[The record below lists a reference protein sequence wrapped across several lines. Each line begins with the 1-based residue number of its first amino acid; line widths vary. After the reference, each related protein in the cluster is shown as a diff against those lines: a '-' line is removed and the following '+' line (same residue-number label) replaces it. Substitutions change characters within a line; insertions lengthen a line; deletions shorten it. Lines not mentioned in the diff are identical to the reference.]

1 MLFLLFFGIALGRIH
16 DLKLEKEERI
26 IIDLSS
32 FAYNKQGVLNVTF
45 NRLQFNKGDIDRAKK
60 DGDGKKMLE
69 GKAQLG
75 FILEKL
81 NSRGAVKYTKD
92 KNNLI
97 GGDRCEVSERNKEEN
112 IQIIQLSFYNSNNI
126 TNTNLQI
133 KYNDLLQKH
142 NIKMEIT
149 DLRSTTKGCLAVDS
163 DEEISRKKREIPT
176 EEIKNSEE
184 KNFEIQDCKPNEYI
198 YQFQITW
205 KFGEQ
210 AEGLYELT
218 FHNCFNLKES
228 STIKVENMEMHLTE
242 KNFLCNSLHPIS
254 SQFQNGTCV
263 EAHYLSSGD
272 MPLPMVYGFCS
283 FLFFLAFLVWLA
295 VLRQKNQEVYRIHY
309 LMLVL
314 VFFKA
319 LSVMF
324 HALDYRFLD
333 IEGKTDAWTI
343 IFYVVH
349 LLKGGILIVTLTLI
363 GSGWAFIKYVLA
375 DREKKIFLIVV
386 PLQVFVN
393 ISYIILSE
401 TEEGEQNYTNWSHIM
416 ILLDLLC
423 YAIILWPV
431 YWSIKHLEQSSQT
444 DGKAA
449 RNLEKLDLFRNFY
462 ILFVLYIYFTRI
474 VVYIL
479 RITLPPHLTWVDE
492 LSEEIATLVF
502 FILTGYK
509 FRPGCN
515 NPYFKLENSD
525 HAEVLTKT
533 GLTEKV
539 QKRKN
544 QEKNGEKQALLND
557 SEDEEDTILDTANIA
572 TQPV

>member
-16 DLKLEKEERI
+16 DLKLDNEERI

-32 FAYNKQGVLNVTF
+32 FAYNTQGVLNVTF
-45 NRLQFNKGDIDRAKK
+45 NKLQFDQADIDKVKRNPE
-60 DGDGKKMLE
+60 GKKILE
-69 GKAQLG
+69 GKAKLG

-92 KNNLI
+92 KNNMI
-97 GGDRCEVSERNKEEN
+97 GGDRCEVNERKGDD
-112 IQIIQLSFYNSNNI
+112 IQIIELSFYHKNSSTDLEI
-126 TNTNLQI
+126 S
-133 KYNDLLQKH
+133 YNDFAEKH
-142 NIKMEIT
+142 NITMDIK
-149 DLRSTTKGCLAVDS
+149 DLREHNKGCEVKDS
-163 DEEISRKKREIPT
+163 DEEPIARERREDLAVQSDQKTIT
-176 EEIKNSEE
+176 IK
-184 KNFEIQDCKPNEYI
+184 DCAPNEYI
-198 YQFQITW
+198 YQFQILW
-205 KFGEQ
+205 KFKDT

-218 FHNCFNLKES
+218 FRNCFNLKES
-228 STIKVENMEMHLTE
+228 STIKVANMDMHLTE
-242 KNFLCNSLHPIS
+242 KNFLYNIREHKS
-254 SQFQNGTCV
+254 

-283 FLFFLAFLVWLA
+283 FLFFLAFLVWMA
-295 VLRQKNQEVYRIHY
+295 VLRQQNQEVYRIHY

-393 ISYIILSE
+393 IAYIILSE

-423 YAIILWPV
+423 YAIILYPV

-462 ILFVLYIYFTRI
+462 IMFVLYIYFTRI

-515 NPYFKLENSD
+515 NPYFKVEGSD
-525 HAEVLTKT
+525 VAEVLTKT

-539 QKRKN
+539 QKRKD
-544 QEKNGEKQALLND
+544 KGEKKALLDD
-557 SEDEEDTILDTANIA
+557 SDEDEDTILDTENIA
-572 TQPV
+572 TQAV